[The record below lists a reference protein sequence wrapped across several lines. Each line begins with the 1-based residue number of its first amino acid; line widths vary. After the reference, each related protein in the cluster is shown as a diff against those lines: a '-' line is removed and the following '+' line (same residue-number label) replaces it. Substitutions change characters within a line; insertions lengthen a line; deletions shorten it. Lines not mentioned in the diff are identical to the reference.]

1 MTKIPEVL
9 KSGSGKRWVWITG
22 VVAIFAL
29 LFAIAWNIECER
41 AVAPQELPGEARS
54 FIAQH
59 YPEEN
64 PVLVIKTLDELAVTY
79 KVVFAD
85 GTQVKFRRNGMW
97 REIKSRSRAVPSAVV
112 PAQIADYV
120 ARNFPG
126 TFLVGIEHTCREWE
140 VKLNNTIEL
149 TFDDKRFAL
158 KEYGYIVPLS
168 RKWGVILF
176 GGKNQLPDRRLV
188 LLCGCYFRLLKSVGY
203 FAFRKAVAECVS
215 FTIAV
220 ASCYAVWFRRIF
232 VSRSEESKG
241 ATVYRCKWS

>member
-1 MTKIPEVL
+1 MMTKIPEVL

-85 GTQVKFRRNGMW
+85 GTQVKFRR
-97 REIKSRSRAVPSAVV
+97 I
-112 PAQIADYV
+112 
-120 ARNFPG
+120 
-126 TFLVGIEHTCREWE
+126 GIEHTCREWE

-158 KEYGYIVPLS
+158 KEY
-168 RKWGVILF
+168 
-176 GGKNQLPDRRLV
+176 DD
-188 LLCGCYFRLLKSVGY
+188 
-203 FAFRKAVAECVS
+203 
-215 FTIAV
+215 
-220 ASCYAVWFRRIF
+220 
-232 VSRSEESKG
+232 
-241 ATVYRCKWS
+241 

>member
-1 MTKIPEVL
+1 MMTKIPEVL

-97 REIKSRSRAVPSAVV
+97 REIKSRSVGCCSG
-112 PAQIADYV
+112 AD
-120 ARNFPG
+120 
-126 TFLVGIEHTCREWE
+126 
-140 VKLNNTIEL
+140 
-149 TFDDKRFAL
+149 
-158 KEYGYIVPLS
+158 
-168 RKWGVILF
+168 
-176 GGKNQLPDRRLV
+176 
-188 LLCGCYFRLLKSVGY
+188 CGLR
-203 FAFRKAVAECVS
+203 
-215 FTIAV
+215 
-220 ASCYAVWFRRIF
+220 
-232 VSRSEESKG
+232 RSELSGNLPRRNRAYLPGMGSE
-241 ATVYRCKWS
+241 VEQYDRIDLR

>member
-1 MTKIPEVL
+1 MMTKIPEVL

-97 REIKSRSRAVPSAVV
+97 REIKSRSRAVP
-112 PAQIADYV
+112 
-120 ARNFPG
+120 
-126 TFLVGIEHTCREWE
+126 TT
-140 VKLNNTIEL
+140 
-149 TFDDKRFAL
+149 
-158 KEYGYIVPLS
+158 
-168 RKWGVILF
+168 
-176 GGKNQLPDRRLV
+176 
-188 LLCGCYFRLLKSVGY
+188 
-203 FAFRKAVAECVS
+203 
-215 FTIAV
+215 
-220 ASCYAVWFRRIF
+220 
-232 VSRSEESKG
+232 
-241 ATVYRCKWS
+241 

>member
-126 TFLVGIEHTCREWE
+126 TFLVGIEHTCREW
-140 VKLNNTIEL
+140 
-149 TFDDKRFAL
+149 
-158 KEYGYIVPLS
+158 
-168 RKWGVILF
+168 GVILF

>member
-1 MTKIPEVL
+1 MMTKIPEVL

-112 PAQIADYV
+112 RRLRITSL
-120 ARNFPG
+120 G
-126 TFLVGIEHTCREWE
+126 TFREPSSSE
-140 VKLNNTIEL
+140 
-149 TFDDKRFAL
+149 
-158 KEYGYIVPLS
+158 S
-168 RKWGVILF
+168 SILA
-176 GGKNQLPDRRLV
+176 GNGK
-188 LLCGCYFRLLKSVGY
+188 
-203 FAFRKAVAECVS
+203 
-215 FTIAV
+215 
-220 ASCYAVWFRRIF
+220 
-232 VSRSEESKG
+232 
-241 ATVYRCKWS
+241 

>member
-85 GTQVKFRRNGMW
+85 GTQVKFRR
-97 REIKSRSRAVPSAVV
+97 I
-112 PAQIADYV
+112 
-120 ARNFPG
+120 
-126 TFLVGIEHTCREWE
+126 
-140 VKLNNTIEL
+140 
-149 TFDDKRFAL
+149 
-158 KEYGYIVPLS
+158 S

>member
-85 GTQVKFRRNGMW
+85 GTQVKF
-97 REIKSRSRAVPSAVV
+97 PSAVV

-158 KEYGYIVPLS
+158 KEY
-168 RKWGVILF
+168 
-176 GGKNQLPDRRLV
+176 DD
-188 LLCGCYFRLLKSVGY
+188 
-203 FAFRKAVAECVS
+203 
-215 FTIAV
+215 
-220 ASCYAVWFRRIF
+220 
-232 VSRSEESKG
+232 
-241 ATVYRCKWS
+241 

>member
-120 ARNFPG
+120 
-126 TFLVGIEHTCREWE
+126 
-140 VKLNNTIEL
+140 
-149 TFDDKRFAL
+149 
-158 KEYGYIVPLS
+158 
-168 RKWGVILF
+168 
-176 GGKNQLPDRRLV
+176 
-188 LLCGCYFRLLKSVGY
+188 LLKSVGY

>member
-1 MTKIPEVL
+1 MMTKIPEVL

-97 REIKSRSRAVPSAVV
+97 REIKSRSRAVPSLFRRRLR
-112 PAQIADYV
+112 ITSL
-120 ARNFPG
+120 G
-126 TFLVGIEHTCREWE
+126 TFREPSSSE
-140 VKLNNTIEL
+140 
-149 TFDDKRFAL
+149 
-158 KEYGYIVPLS
+158 S
-168 RKWGVILF
+168 SILA
-176 GGKNQLPDRRLV
+176 GNGK
-188 LLCGCYFRLLKSVGY
+188 
-203 FAFRKAVAECVS
+203 
-215 FTIAV
+215 
-220 ASCYAVWFRRIF
+220 
-232 VSRSEESKG
+232 
-241 ATVYRCKWS
+241 

>member
-1 MTKIPEVL
+1 MCI
-9 KSGSGKRWVWITG
+9 RD
-22 VVAIFAL
+22 
-29 LFAIAWNIECER
+29 R
-41 AVAPQELPGEARS
+41 
-54 FIAQH
+54 
-59 YPEEN
+59 
-64 PVLVIKTLDELAVTY
+64 
-79 KVVFAD
+79 
-85 GTQVKFRRNGMW
+85 
-97 REIKSRSRAVPSAVV
+97 
-112 PAQIADYV
+112 IADYV

-158 KEYGYIVPLS
+158 KEYDDWSIYCSAFPEMGS
-168 RKWGVILF
+168 ILL

-241 ATVYRCKWS
+241 ATVYRCKWSWNRVAAIDVSEVFVE

>member
-85 GTQVKFRRNGMW
+85 GTQVKFLRNGMW
-97 REIKSRSRAVPSAVV
+97 REIKSRSRAVPSELSGNL
-112 PAQIADYV
+112 PR
-120 ARNFPG
+120 RNRAYLPG
-126 TFLVGIEHTCREWE
+126 MGSE
-140 VKLNNTIEL
+140 VEQ
-149 TFDDKRFAL
+149 
-158 KEYGYIVPLS
+158 Y
-168 RKWGVILF
+168 
-176 GGKNQLPDRRLV
+176 DRIDLR
-188 LLCGCYFRLLKSVGY
+188 
-203 FAFRKAVAECVS
+203 
-215 FTIAV
+215 
-220 ASCYAVWFRRIF
+220 
-232 VSRSEESKG
+232 
-241 ATVYRCKWS
+241 

>member
-1 MTKIPEVL
+1 MMTKIPEVL

-97 REIKSRSRAVPSAVV
+97 LSGNLPRRNRA
-112 PAQIADYV
+112 YL
-120 ARNFPG
+120 PG
-126 TFLVGIEHTCREWE
+126 MGSE
-140 VKLNNTIEL
+140 VEQ
-149 TFDDKRFAL
+149 
-158 KEYGYIVPLS
+158 Y
-168 RKWGVILF
+168 
-176 GGKNQLPDRRLV
+176 DRIDLR
-188 LLCGCYFRLLKSVGY
+188 
-203 FAFRKAVAECVS
+203 
-215 FTIAV
+215 
-220 ASCYAVWFRRIF
+220 
-232 VSRSEESKG
+232 
-241 ATVYRCKWS
+241 

>member
-1 MTKIPEVL
+1 MMTKIPEVL

-97 REIKSRSRAVPSAVV
+97 REIKSRSRGFRRLLFRRRLRITSL
-112 PAQIADYV
+112 
-120 ARNFPG
+120 G
-126 TFLVGIEHTCREWE
+126 TFREPSSSE
-140 VKLNNTIEL
+140 
-149 TFDDKRFAL
+149 
-158 KEYGYIVPLS
+158 S
-168 RKWGVILF
+168 SILA
-176 GGKNQLPDRRLV
+176 GNGK
-188 LLCGCYFRLLKSVGY
+188 
-203 FAFRKAVAECVS
+203 
-215 FTIAV
+215 
-220 ASCYAVWFRRIF
+220 
-232 VSRSEESKG
+232 
-241 ATVYRCKWS
+241 

>member
-1 MTKIPEVL
+1 MMTKIPEVL

-85 GTQVKFRRNGMW
+85 GTHRGRFRRLLF
-97 REIKSRSRAVPSAVV
+97 RRRLRITSL
-112 PAQIADYV
+112 
-120 ARNFPG
+120 G
-126 TFLVGIEHTCREWE
+126 TFREPSSSE
-140 VKLNNTIEL
+140 
-149 TFDDKRFAL
+149 
-158 KEYGYIVPLS
+158 S
-168 RKWGVILF
+168 SILA
-176 GGKNQLPDRRLV
+176 GNGK
-188 LLCGCYFRLLKSVGY
+188 
-203 FAFRKAVAECVS
+203 
-215 FTIAV
+215 
-220 ASCYAVWFRRIF
+220 
-232 VSRSEESKG
+232 
-241 ATVYRCKWS
+241 

>member
-1 MTKIPEVL
+1 MMTKIPEVL

-97 REIKSRSRAVPSAVV
+97 REIKSCCSG
-112 PAQIADYV
+112 AD
-120 ARNFPG
+120 
-126 TFLVGIEHTCREWE
+126 
-140 VKLNNTIEL
+140 
-149 TFDDKRFAL
+149 
-158 KEYGYIVPLS
+158 
-168 RKWGVILF
+168 
-176 GGKNQLPDRRLV
+176 
-188 LLCGCYFRLLKSVGY
+188 CGLR
-203 FAFRKAVAECVS
+203 
-215 FTIAV
+215 
-220 ASCYAVWFRRIF
+220 
-232 VSRSEESKG
+232 RSELSGNLPRRNRAYLPGMGSE
-241 ATVYRCKWS
+241 VEQYDRIDLR

>member
-126 TFLVGIEHTCREWE
+126 TFLVGIEHTFPEM
-140 VKLNNTIEL
+140 
-149 TFDDKRFAL
+149 
-158 KEYGYIVPLS
+158 GS
-168 RKWGVILF
+168 ILL

>member
-1 MTKIPEVL
+1 MMTKIPEVL

-97 REIKSRSRAVPSAVV
+97 REIKSRSR
-112 PAQIADYV
+112 YV

-158 KEYGYIVPLS
+158 KEY
-168 RKWGVILF
+168 
-176 GGKNQLPDRRLV
+176 DD
-188 LLCGCYFRLLKSVGY
+188 
-203 FAFRKAVAECVS
+203 
-215 FTIAV
+215 
-220 ASCYAVWFRRIF
+220 
-232 VSRSEESKG
+232 
-241 ATVYRCKWS
+241 

>member
-1 MTKIPEVL
+1 MMTKIPEVL

-97 REIKSRSRAVPSAVV
+97 REIKP
-112 PAQIADYV
+112 
-120 ARNFPG
+120 
-126 TFLVGIEHTCREWE
+126 
-140 VKLNNTIEL
+140 
-149 TFDDKRFAL
+149 FA
-158 KEYGYIVPLS
+158 
-168 RKWGVILF
+168 
-176 GGKNQLPDRRLV
+176 GG
-188 LLCGCYFRLLKSVGY
+188 SVGCCSG
-203 FAFRKAVAECVS
+203 ADCGLR
-215 FTIAV
+215 
-220 ASCYAVWFRRIF
+220 
-232 VSRSEESKG
+232 RSELSGNLPRRNRAYLPGMGSE
-241 ATVYRCKWS
+241 VEQYDRIDLR